1 MKRKILFFLI
11 TVFLNFHFFSE
22 IVNWEGMEVGTNP
35 YPQWLKNYINN
46 KNEKLLRKK
55 FDIEKSKNIL
65 IGIGKSD
72 DITKA
77 RYFSQID
84 AQQKFSEHTGREKKT
99 RLEFIYEYW
108 MEDDETGFLVYSI
121 YAW

>member
-1 MKRKILFFLI
+1 
-11 TVFLNFHFFSE
+11 
-22 IVNWEGMEVGTNP
+22 MEVGTNP
-35 YPQWLKNYINN
+35 YPQWLQNYIDK

-55 FDIEKSKNIL
+55 FDIEKSKNII

-84 AQQKFSEHTGREKKT
+84 AQQIFSQHAEKEKKSH
-99 RLEFIYEYW
+99 LEFIYEYW